1 MSRTI
6 ANGTKVRTNDVLGS
20 ERGMMVSFEHKVER
34 VPSADGV
41 IAGLVPNHGGGLYW
55 VQHEGASDV
64 APYRESEF
72 EVMP

>member
-1 MSRTI
+1 
-6 ANGTKVRTNDVLGS
+6 
-20 ERGMMVSFEHKVER
+20 MMVSFEHKVER